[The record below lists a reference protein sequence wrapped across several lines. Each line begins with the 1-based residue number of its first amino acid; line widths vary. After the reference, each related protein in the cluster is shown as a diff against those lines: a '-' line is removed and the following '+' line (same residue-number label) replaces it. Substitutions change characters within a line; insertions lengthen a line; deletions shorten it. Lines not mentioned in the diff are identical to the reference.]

1 MEADFFI
8 FPRIVIMRTRIAN
21 KPSVAFVRAS
31 LSTQANLPLE
41 AWLGRG
47 AMPTLPTWLTIK
59 ASRHKQPYG
68 RWGRAH
74 GVRRTGMVN
83 IAGYSTVVDVTRQM
97 FTCDHLPTHAPPG
110 ASWPAPSG

>member
-41 AWLGRG
+41 AWLGRR
-47 AMPTLPTWLTIK
+47 ATLYTRLADGGESP
-59 ASRHKQPYG
+59 
-68 RWGRAH
+68 
-74 GVRRTGMVN
+74 RTGL
-83 IAGYSTVVDVTRQM
+83 IHEAYE
-97 FTCDHLPTHAPPG
+97 
-110 ASWPAPSG
+110 